1 MRLVSDQRAGAGAD
15 ADAVADADAGAG
27 AGALVVAV
35 AAGGAV
41 AGSGVCEGMVT
52 DGVVAR
58 QRQEKGTVH
67 AA

>member
-1 MRLVSDQRAGAGAD
+1 MRLVSDQRAGGRAAEAD
-15 ADAVADADAGAG
+15 ADAVACAG

-41 AGSGVCEGMVT
+41 AGSGVCEGMVAG
-52 DGVVAR
+52 GVVAR